1 MQYHLTMSIGGQL
14 LKIIILKYIIM
25 SELVIWASIDE
36 DGTFT
41 DFYMSDSAKTQRD
54 VKGPRDLH
62 IPDAQWTGT
71 EIIRNDQPHIDYHL
85 QVLRNRRN
93 MLLTQTDWTMN
104 APLPESKKIEWEVYR
119 QALRDLPLNVTY
131 PIWPEFPNP
140 PS

>member
-1 MQYHLTMSIGGQL
+1 MSD
-14 LKIIILKYIIM
+14 
-25 SELVIWASIDE
+25 LVVWACMDE
-36 DGTFT
+36 NNQFKE
-41 DFYMSDSAKTQRD
+41 FYMATTPKSDRD
-54 VKGPRDLH
+54 IKGPADLH
-62 IPDAQWTGT
+62 IPDAIWTGT
-71 EIIRNDQPHIDYHL
+71 EIVRNEQRHVDYHM

-93 MLLTQTDWTMN
+93 MLLNESDWTMN